1 MNTPP
6 PSVTAPPPPP
16 SVTADPSFRAG
27 TVVIVGR
34 ANTGKSSFLNRVLG
48 ETVTVVSPVAQTT
61 RRLVRGVY
69 NRPGLQIV
77 FLDTPGIRAA
87 THRLG
92 SLLNR
97 TARAQTAG
105 ADAVCLLLDA
115 SVAPRDEDYGWMK
128 KLARDPTPVFALL
141 NKTDIAC
148 RRAPYEAA
156 WAETL
161 AAAAARDSS
170 FAPPPVTW
178 HEISAATGAG
188 VPELLDALAMR
199 IPPGPPL
206 FDPDTLT
213 DDPLPYFIADL
224 IRAEYNKRLTAELP
238 HALAVSVESISDAP
252 DGSSTV
258 AATLHV
264 EKASQRPILLGQK
277 GRLIRA
283 VRRAVEHELADLF
296 DRPHHLEMWIKV
308 TPDWSRNY
316 WLLRKFGYLG
326 N

>member
-1 MNTPP
+1 MTDTP
-6 PSVTAPPPPP
+6 AP
-16 SVTADPSFRAG
+16 DPSFRSG

-61 RRLVRGVY
+61 RRLVRGIY

-92 SLLNR
+92 ALLNR

-115 SVAPRDEDYGWMK
+115 SVPPRDEDLGWMK
-128 KLARDPTPVFALL
+128 KLARDPTPVYALL
-141 NKTDIAC
+141 NKTDLPH

-156 WAETL
+156 WRDIL
-161 AAAAARDSS
+161 SAATSRDSS
-170 FAPPPVTW
+170 YAPPPIAW

-188 VPELLDALAMR
+188 IPELLDALAMR
-199 IPPGPPL
+199 LPPGPPL

-238 HALAVSVESISDAP
+238 HALAVSVDSLSDAP
-252 DGSSTV
+252 DGSTAVS
-258 AATLHV
+258 ATLHV
-264 EKASQRPILLGQK
+264 EKPTQRPILLGQK

-283 VRRAVEHELADLF
+283 VRRAVEHELATLF

-308 TPDWSRNY
+308 TPDWSQNY

>member
-1 MNTPP
+1 VIPP
-6 PSVTAPPPPP
+6 
-16 SVTADPSFRAG
+16 DPSPAPFRAG
-27 TVVIVGR
+27 TAVIVGR

-61 RRLVRGVY
+61 RRLVRGVL

-92 SLLNR
+92 ALLNR

-115 SVAPRDEDYGWMK
+115 SVPPRDEDRGWMK

-141 NKTDIAC
+141 NKSDLPH

-156 WAETL
+156 WNAVL
-161 AAAAARDSS
+161 ADNAARDAS
-170 FAPPPVTW
+170 FVPPPVSW
-178 HEISAATGAG
+178 HEISAATGDG
-188 VPELLDALAMR
+188 VPELLDALRMR

-213 DDPLPYFIADL
+213 DDPLPYFVADL

-238 HALAVSVESISDAP
+238 HALAVSVESMDDAP
-252 DGSSTV
+252 DGSV
-258 AATLHV
+258 AVSATLHV
-264 EKASQRPILLGQK
+264 EKPTQRPILLGQK

-283 VRRAVEHELADLF
+283 VRRAVERELADLF
-296 DRPHHLEMWIKV
+296 GRPHRLEMWIKV
-308 TPDWSRNY
+308 SPDWSQNY

>member
-1 MNTPP
+1 MTD
-6 PSVTAPPPPP
+6 PS
-16 SVTADPSFRAG
+16 PSFRAG

-61 RRLVRGVY
+61 RRLVRGIL
-69 NRPGLQIV
+69 NRPHSQIV

-92 SLLNR
+92 ALLNR

-115 SVAPRDEDYGWMK
+115 SVPPRDEDYGWMK

-141 NKTDIAC
+141 NKTDLGC
-148 RRAPYEAA
+148 HPFPYETA
-156 WAETL
+156 WSETL
-161 AAAAARDSS
+161 AAAAARDSA
-170 FAPPPVTW
+170 FVPPPLSW
-178 HEISAATGAG
+178 HPVSAATGDG
-188 VPELLDALAMR
+188 IPELLDALEMR
-199 IPPGPPL
+199 LPPGPPL

-213 DDPLPYFIADL
+213 DDPLPYFVADL

-238 HALAVSVESISDAP
+238 HALAVSVESMEDAP
-252 DGSSTV
+252 DGSV
-258 AATLHV
+258 AVSATLHV

-283 VRRAVEHELADLF
+283 VRRAVEHELATLF
-296 DRPHHLEMWIKV
+296 ERPHHLDMWIKIS
-308 TPDWSRNY
+308 PDWSQNY